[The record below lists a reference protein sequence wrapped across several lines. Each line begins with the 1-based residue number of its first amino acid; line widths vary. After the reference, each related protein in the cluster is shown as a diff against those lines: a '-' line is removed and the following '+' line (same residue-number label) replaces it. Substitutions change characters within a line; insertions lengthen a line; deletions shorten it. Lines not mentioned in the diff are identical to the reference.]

1 VSVNISTS
9 CPLGIAVSTP
19 KMCRCSLVVSNKTIS
34 GASKSSS
41 TRGQSGIWR
50 SLWSHIGPLSL
61 AETQEDFKTQN
72 SSSKSTVDSRMGI
85 NHLKVPVE
93 HNPRIPSLN
102 SMMKAQ
108 KLATPNEP

>member
-1 VSVNISTS
+1 MNISTS
-9 CPLGIAVSTP
+9 CLLGVAVSTSG
-19 KMCRCSLVVSNKTIS
+19 MRRRSLVVSNTPIS
-34 GASKSSS
+34 KASKSSF
-41 TRGQSGIWR
+41 TRGQSGIRR
-50 SLWSHIGPLSL
+50 SLWSYIGPLSL

-72 SSSKSTVDSRMGI
+72 PSSKSTFDSRMGI

-93 HNPRIPSLN
+93 HNPRIPSLD